1 MNAQATLARISV
13 IQTELNAI
21 EAQMV
26 PNLLPAA
33 QDALDNEWEHVMSE
47 MELLTQLLAEDLEDT
62 RGCETC
68 SGCTYCEDMGMYDP
82 DGEI

>member
-1 MNAQATLARISV
+1 MNTQATLARITEL
-13 IQTELNAI
+13 QTELNAI

-33 QDALDNEWEHVMSE
+33 QEALDNEWEHVMSE
-47 MELLTQLLAEDLEDT
+47 MELLTTLLLEDT
-62 RGCETC
+62 RGCATC
-68 SGCTYCEDMGMYDP
+68 SGCPYCEDMGSYDP

>member
-1 MNAQATLARISV
+1 MNAQATLARISEL
-13 IQTELNAI
+13 QTELNAI

-33 QDALDNEWEHVMSE
+33 QEALDNEWEHVMSE
-47 MELLTQLLAEDLEDT
+47 MELLTTLLLEDA
-62 RGCETC
+62 RGCATC
-68 SGCTYCEDMGMYDP
+68 SGCPYCEDMGSYDP

>member
-1 MNAQATLARISV
+1 MNTQATLARI
-13 IQTELNAI
+13 TELQMELNTI

-33 QDALDNEWEHVMSE
+33 QEALDNEWEHVMSE
-47 MELLTQLLAEDLEDT
+47 MELLTALLIEDT
-62 RGCETC
+62 RGCATC
-68 SGCTYCEDMGMYDP
+68 SGCPYCEDMGSYDP